1 MSQETAAA
9 TVSPVHTPVGRVPK
23 VDGAH
28 HALGLTW
35 VDEDV
40 GVVPVAHQ
48 HAAAEGGGSGL
59 HLLFVIKSL
68 SQGAKHFASAQLHT
82 WKNPS
87 LCLVTSASKASRI
100 ERTRRSFSASC
111 TCWTQARMP
120 LKFCVPK
127 GCNKKG

>member
-9 TVSPVHTPVGRVPK
+9 TVSPVNTPVGRVPK

-68 SQGAKHFASAQLHT
+68 SQGAKHVTYIEKSIALSRHLSVEGVEDREDEAELFRVLHVLDPGADAAEVLRAQG
-82 WKNPS
+82 
-87 LCLVTSASKASRI
+87 V
-100 ERTRRSFSASC
+100 
-111 TCWTQARMP
+111 
-120 LKFCVPK
+120 
-127 GCNKKG
+127 